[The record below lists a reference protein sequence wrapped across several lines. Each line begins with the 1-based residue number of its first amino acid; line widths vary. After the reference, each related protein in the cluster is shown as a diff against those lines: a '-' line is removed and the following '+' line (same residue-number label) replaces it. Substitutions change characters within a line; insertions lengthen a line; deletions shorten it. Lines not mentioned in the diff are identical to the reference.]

1 MRTWLTCSVVLL
13 LLFAL
18 SDRAAKADIIDF
30 EAQGAGRGGLFTGIP
45 DSPLVIGIATF
56 TGGEL
61 LNMETFSPADET
73 AVYATTDN
81 LGSGYTNP
89 LVITFSQP
97 VSNFTILVVNGQPP
111 QDYTVADNLGASQTI
126 NLMFTGAATFMLPGS
141 GITSVTIT
149 APDFPTVWDFSI
161 DNVTFS
167 TSTPSPEPAS
177 LLLFGTGLAVLMRK
191 LRKRLA

>member
-18 SDRAAKADIIDF
+18 SDRSAKADIVDF
-30 EAQGAGRGGLFTGIP
+30 EAQGAGRGDMFTGIP

-56 TGGEL
+56 AGGEL
-61 LNMETFSPADET
+61 LNMETLSPADET
-73 AVYATTDN
+73 AVYATTDF
-81 LGSGYTNP
+81 GSGYTNP

-97 VSNFTILVVNGQPP
+97 VSNFTILVVNGQPR

-126 NLMFTGAATFMLPGS
+126 NLMFTDAATFMLSGS

-167 TSTPSPEPAS
+167 TSTPEPAS
-177 LLLFGTGLAVLMRK
+177 LLLFGTGLTVLMLK
-191 LRKRLA
+191 FRKRLA